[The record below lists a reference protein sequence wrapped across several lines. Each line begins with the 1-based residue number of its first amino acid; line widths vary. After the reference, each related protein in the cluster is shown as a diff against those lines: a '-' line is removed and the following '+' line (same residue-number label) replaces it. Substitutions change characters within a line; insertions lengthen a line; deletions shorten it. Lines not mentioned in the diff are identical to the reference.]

1 MQGISIFAG
10 IVGVSAML
18 YLFLQTAL
26 MDANTIGITTIHLA
40 QPMQKI
46 ALNHVQLVAL
56 AASFPLQ
63 WPPVVESLFAT
74 FGVLGDA
81 GDYVFNPDCDNPDQV
96 RGASVQGMGGL
107 FFQKQLMVLIMPFF
121 VVAVVAVFW
130 FVMWLCWRTKHKK
143 RHQMSKQVSVI
154 LRTRATKRRST
165 RIQVEMVAIAAKST
179 HVHHETEE
187 DKLKWYAALK
197 IQLWWDHLH
206 HRYGAKIVALAKMQ
220 VAKERNAE
228 EEARQHAMEASR
240 TMMAE
245 MNIVEILENDIN
257 AEDELVDALLWPGLM
272 NKATFLDT
280 KGTSF
285 VVFICRVHLS
295 CSFVFF
301 NTSNPIPRSSF
312 LIPPLCFLSF
322 SFSFSFSFFFSQK

>member
-107 FFQKQLMVLIMPFF
+107 FFQKQLMVL
-121 VVAVVAVFW
+121 
-130 FVMWLCWRTKHKK
+130 K
-143 RHQMSKQVSVI
+143 
-154 LRTRATKRRST
+154 
-165 RIQVEMVAIAAKST
+165 
-179 HVHHETEE
+179 
-187 DKLKWYAALK
+187 
-197 IQLWWDHLH
+197 
-206 HRYGAKIVALAKMQ
+206 
-220 VAKERNAE
+220 N
-228 EEARQHAMEASR
+228 
-240 TMMAE
+240 
-245 MNIVEILENDIN
+245 
-257 AEDELVDALLWPGLM
+257 
-272 NKATFLDT
+272 
-280 KGTSF
+280 
-285 VVFICRVHLS
+285 
-295 CSFVFF
+295 
-301 NTSNPIPRSSF
+301 
-312 LIPPLCFLSF
+312 
-322 SFSFSFSFFFSQK
+322 